1 MKQVFAKYAAS
12 FLLIKLF
19 EFASCTLLA
28 TILIL
33 AAPGTFYADVGAAE
47 AVRGGLIFSGTFF
60 LLTLY
65 PVASFVVLFLTAL
78 WVSSARWIAGVSG
91 VFILAYSAFFALSS
105 PDPFPASFWVAWL
118 CMGIA
123 TFLITLLVFQR
134 KGRQPPPTSPSN
146 PAR

>member
-47 AVRGGLIFSGTFF
+47 AVRGGLIFSGIEK
-60 LLTLY
+60 LR
-65 PVASFVVLFLTAL
+65 AST
-78 WVSSARWIAGVSG
+78 G
-91 VFILAYSAFFALSS
+91 
-105 PDPFPASFWVAWL
+105 
-118 CMGIA
+118 
-123 TFLITLLVFQR
+123 
-134 KGRQPPPTSPSN
+134 
-146 PAR
+146 